1 VPNFRRLDLMNDRV
15 KTCRRKASDCLR
27 AATLATGKD
36 TRLMYLDLAQ
46 QWRQLAEQVKEL
58 ERRYDDPSPLAPYAV
73 TTPHFGPTER
83 D

>member
-1 VPNFRRLDLMNDRV
+1 
-15 KTCRRKASDCLR
+15 
-27 AATLATGKD
+27 
-36 TRLMYLDLAQ
+36 MYLDLAQ